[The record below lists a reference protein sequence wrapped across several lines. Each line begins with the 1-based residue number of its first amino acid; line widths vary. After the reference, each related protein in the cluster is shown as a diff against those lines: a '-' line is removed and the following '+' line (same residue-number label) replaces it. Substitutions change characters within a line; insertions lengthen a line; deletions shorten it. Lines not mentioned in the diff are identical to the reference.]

1 MDCGSVQ
8 DVNWE
13 EPSQTCFQVTLR
25 AAQNEAVS
33 TGRHGEYHSYDVK

>member
-13 EPSQTCFQVTLR
+13 KSSQAGFQVTLR
-25 AAQNEAVS
+25 AAQDEAVS
-33 TGRHGEYHSYDVK
+33 TGRYGAYHSYHTK